1 MPPSEQ
7 PPTKPT
13 VALPRPAGGAAAA
26 PRPVDSS
33 AQTQPAADTGA
44 PRLGDETEP
53 GSLHA
58 RVTRGLDRGAAVD
71 RYLVLAELGRGGM
84 GVVYAAYDPDLDR
97 RIAIKV
103 LRGRSDEGSAGSQRL
118 LREAQALAKLSHP
131 NVIGVYDVGTVGD
144 EVFVA
149 MELVQGGTMREHA
162 AGKTWRE
169 QLAAYIAAGRGLAAA
184 HAAGLVHRDFKP
196 ENVLVGPDGRPR
208 VTDFGLVRAT
218 AVAGDGGGSTE
229 PEPSRERP
237 ASTPQPLAL
246 ESSLTAA
253 GTVMG
258 TPSYMAP
265 EQMIGEPTSAATDQ
279 YSFAVALWETLFG
292 AKPYAGKD
300 VAAVRAA
307 IEAGRRSS
315 YDRGEVPV
323 RVVRALEKSLALVP
337 AQRWPSMDAL
347 LAELDAAARP
357 TARRRA
363 AAILVVGGL
372 VALAVGGVYALG
384 ARRDECGRAGDPA
397 ADLWTRGPIAAAFQ
411 RTAPGFADEAVRMVE
426 NRVAVWRDDWQRRA
440 RAACTATR
448 VQRTQSDQVLDR
460 RMSCLRRKLDAARAL
475 IAGLAAGDR
484 ATVERAGDAMGG
496 LPELADCDDVAVLTG
511 MQAMPSDRAARATI
525 EMLGKRLDELHGRR
539 STTFATDARAALRAE
554 VADAVT
560 RAEATG
566 YFPLIAQARLIEG
579 ALTGDLADGPGAR
592 AALLAAAAA
601 AIRGGDDAAL
611 ADAYLQLG
619 GVTTQ
624 LIVDFPAAH
633 AWLDLA
639 GAVIDGLRDPGHR
652 KAQLDERRSDLAHAE
667 GDLPGARAA
676 IDRALTAPG
685 LGDGDRFRLLAKRVD
700 IDIDRGEYAAAED
713 DVAELLPKA
722 TELLGAA
729 HPRRA
734 GLIQT
739 AGRVAYQ
746 QGAYARAAEL
756 QREALGLVET
766 TYGARAPEMIK
777 SLQALGISENVQGNV
792 DEGRALIE
800 RAITIARAT
809 YGGEHVE
816 VAGLLSDLAGTYAR
830 AKDFTRELAINRE
843 VLAIRRKVLG
853 PSHPDTAMTMVN
865 VGIAAKNLGKKTRDR
880 ALFAEA
886 IANQEQARAIYAEK
900 FGPDHYWVGAVD
912 DNLGWSLYAAGRHA
926 DAITTFAR
934 AEATFA
940 KATSTDHPVIADALT
955 GRALSALSLG
965 RAAEAVELLERA
977 VKLRGAPD
985 VDPADLAESRFAL
998 ARALRT
1004 TGGDPARSR
1013 ALAEQALAVWRDRGA
1028 GYADLVTEAERF
1040 LAPAA
1045 PLAPPPTIAP

>member
-1 MPPSEQ
+1 MSSSEEQ

-13 VALPRPAGGAAAA
+13 VALPRP

-33 AQTQPAADTGA
+33 AETQPAAGA
-44 PRLGDETEP
+44 RLGDETEP

-149 MELVQGGTMREHA
+149 MELVQGGTMREHV
-162 AGKTWRE
+162 AGKSWRE
-169 QLAAYIAAGRGLAAA
+169 QLEAYVAAGRGLAAA

-237 ASTPQPLAL
+237 PQPLPL
-246 ESSLTAA
+246 DSSLTAA

-265 EQMIGEPTSAATDQ
+265 EQMVGEATSAATDQ
-279 YSFAVALWETLFG
+279 YSFAVALWEALFD
-292 AKPYAGKD
+292 AKPYTGKD
-300 VAAVRAA
+300 IAAVRAA
-307 IEAGRRSS
+307 IEAGRKTA

-323 RVVRALEKSLALVP
+323 RVVRALERSLALAP
-337 AQRWPSMDAL
+337 ADRWPSMDAL
-347 LAELDAAARP
+347 LAELDAGARP
-357 TARRRA
+357 GARRRA
-363 AAILVVGGL
+363 AAVLVIGGL
-372 VALAVGGVYALG
+372 LVLAVGGVYALG
-384 ARRDECGRAGDPA
+384 TRRDECARAGDPA
-397 ADLWTRGPIAAAFQ
+397 ADLWTRAPITAAFQ

-440 RAACTATR
+440 RAACSATR
-448 VQRTQSDQVLDR
+448 VQRTQSDQVLDQ

-511 MQAMPSDRAARATI
+511 MQAMPSERAARATI
-525 EMLGKRLDELHGRR
+525 EALGKRLDELHGRR
-539 STTFATDARAALRAE
+539 STTFAADARAALRAD
-554 VADAVT
+554 VAEAVT
-560 RAEATG
+560 AAEATR

-579 ALTGDLADGPGAR
+579 ALAGDLADGPGAR

-601 AIRGGDDAAL
+601 AIRGGDDATL

-619 GVTTQ
+619 GVATY
-624 LIVDFPAAH
+624 LIVDFPAAR
-633 AWLDLA
+633 AWLELA
-639 GAVIDGLRDPGHR
+639 GAVIDGLREPGHR
-652 KAQLDERRSDLAHAE
+652 KALLDERRSDLAHAE

-676 IDRALTAPG
+676 IDRALAAPG
-685 LGDGDRFRLLAKRVD
+685 LGDGDRFRLTAKRVD
-700 IDIDRGEYAAAED
+700 IDFDRGEYAAAER
-713 DVAELLPKA
+713 DVAELLPRA
-722 TELLGAA
+722 TELLGTA

-746 QGAYARAAEL
+746 RGQYARAAEL
-756 QREALGLVET
+756 QREALGLKEAA
-766 TYGARAPEMIK
+766 YGPRAPALIT

-792 DEGRALIE
+792 DESRALIE
-800 RAITIARAT
+800 RAITIARAS

-830 AKDFTRELAINRE
+830 AKDYRRELAINRE

-853 PSHPDTAMTMVN
+853 PDHPETAMTMVN
-865 VGIAAKNLGKKTRDR
+865 VGIAAKNLGRQTRDR
-880 ALFAEA
+880 GLFAEA
-886 IANQEQARAIYAEK
+886 IANQEKARAIYAETY
-900 FGPDHYWVGAVD
+900 GPDHFNVGAVD
-912 DNLGWSLYAAGRHA
+912 DNLGWSLSAAGRHA
-926 DAITTFAR
+926 DAIEAFAR

-940 KATSTDHPVIADALT
+940 KATSTEHPVIADALT
-955 GRALSALSLG
+955 GRALSALSLA

-977 VKLRGAPD
+977 VKLRDAPD
-985 VDPADLAESRFAL
+985 LDPADLADSRFAL
-998 ARALRT
+998 ARALRA

-1013 ALAEQALAVWRDRGA
+1013 ALAEQALAVWKDRGA
-1028 GYADLVTEAERF
+1028 GYAELVAEAERF
-1040 LAPAA
+1040 LGATPA
-1045 PLAPPPTIAP
+1045 LAPPPVTP